1 MRFALLLVLT
11 TAALSAA
18 PSMGLK
24 PIWEENFDGK
34 ELDPKK
40 WNSSGAVKLVDGKLS
55 LEITSALGGKPGF
68 WAGSAV
74 NTNGKFDSM
83 QGYFEASIRM
93 LQTKGRWADFSVRNA
108 DMGKIPAAAMSF
120 TTSGNDKIDTTLW
133 FADETGSHNMTPKTS
148 PVAMVNGASYKK
160 FHTYGLQWTTKSYIF
175 FVDGRK
181 VQSMDRPS
189 PKEPMH
195 IAFGHNLPEGGLLK
209 DFMNPAMGPEPLQV
223 DWVKA
228 YKIP

>member
-55 LEITSALGGKPGF
+55 LEIVAAPGAKPGF
-68 WAGSAV
+68 WNGASV
-74 NTNGKFDSM
+74 STQGKFESM
-83 QGYFEASIRM
+83 QGYFEASIRV

-108 DMGKIPAAAMSF
+108 DMGKSPSAAMSF
-120 TTSGNDKIDTTLW
+120 TSTGNDKIDTTLW
-133 FADETGSHNMTPKTS
+133 FNDETGSHNMTPKTS
-148 PVAMVNGASYKK
+148 PVVMMGGVSYKK
-160 FHTYGLQWTTKSYIF
+160 FHTYGLQWTAKSYIF
-175 FVDGRK
+175 FVDGRQ
-181 VQSMDRPS
+181 VQRMDRPS

-195 IAFGHNLPEGGLLK
+195 IAFSHNLPEGGLLK
-209 DFMNPAMGPEPLQV
+209 DYMNPNMGPEPLQV